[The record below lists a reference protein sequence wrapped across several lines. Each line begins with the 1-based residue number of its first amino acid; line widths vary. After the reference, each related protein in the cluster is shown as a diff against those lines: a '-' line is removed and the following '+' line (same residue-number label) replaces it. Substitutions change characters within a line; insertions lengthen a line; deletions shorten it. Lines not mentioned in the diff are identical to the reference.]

1 VADILGLAGQV
12 GAAAAAR
19 DHVGRAKADHLAGQ
33 VAHARHVDALEEADA
48 FALQVLKPLFGGGIE
63 RKLVGDAA
71 RSPVDLCDGGI
82 EFVERPAPAIGKIV
96 THGVQVLW

>member
-1 VADILGLAGQV
+1 MADILGLAGQV

-19 DHVGRAKADHLAGQ
+19 DHVGRAGRSPAGQ

-71 RSPVDLCDGGI
+71 RSPLICAMA
-82 EFVERPAPAIGKIV
+82 E
-96 THGVQVLW
+96 